1 MRGLPLLFSTMLLL
15 GGCSDSCKNTVLTRS
30 TSPGGK
36 WDALMLERSCGAT
49 TDFSTEI
56 SVLKAGGAGLGGGN
70 IFVGDNDHGVARP
83 GRWGGPWAE
92 IKWLSPTRLLV
103 RYAAGSRVFLQS
115 KAVGDVFVTNQIVGG

>member
-15 GGCSDSCKNTVLTRS
+15 GGCSDPCENTVLIRA

-36 WDALMLERSCGAT
+36 WDAVMFERSCGAT

-56 SVLKAGGAGLGGGN
+56 SVLKAGGAAPGGGN
-70 IFVGDNDHGVARP
+70 IFVADSHHGVARP

-92 IKWLSPTRLLV
+92 IKWLSPTRLVV
-103 RYAAGSRVFLQS
+103 RYAAGSRIFLQR
-115 KAVGDVFVTNQIVGG
+115 KAVGDVFVTYQIVGD